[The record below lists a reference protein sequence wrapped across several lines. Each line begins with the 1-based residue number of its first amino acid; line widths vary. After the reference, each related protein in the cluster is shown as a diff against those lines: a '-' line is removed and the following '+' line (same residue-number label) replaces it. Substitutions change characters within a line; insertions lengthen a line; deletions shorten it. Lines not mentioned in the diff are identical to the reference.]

1 MANNPQ
7 QKNAY
12 YRIYNGATQEWDIYF
27 FKTTAEQ
34 VILNSNYAFVT
45 GNTTINE
52 IPFTLSYNSSNNT
65 TSASMTLTG
74 YNLNWYVG
82 DTKPSTN
89 YLTTAENIQS
99 ALQALDTQLHTA
111 STSIPSGVLTTSN
124 FGDND
129 YYPNLDDIESGVADS
144 VVPTGYLVKK
154 LNGWELDMLG
164 TSIHKNYTTSVT
176 QDSDSLVTSGGVYTA
191 ISNAISGLPTPMQF
205 KGTLGTNGTITT
217 LPSASASNNGYMY
230 KVIEDGTYQG
240 ITAKVGDAF
249 VSDGTNW
256 VLIPSGDESFTD
268 TWRAISVNGTEL
280 KGNAISSG
288 GVNFVNG
295 DNITFTGSGN
305 NITIGVASGYSI
317 PTTTQQNSWTAK
329 QDALGYTPVNKAGD
343 TMTGNLTIQGT
354 SQNPAELSLTE
365 SALNLAVLTLTGDYI
380 QAKGSS
386 AKLNFPTILA
396 DQTFATQEWATG
408 VFARVT
414 VSTGSTEP
422 SYTGK
427 KTGDIWIN

>member
-34 VILNSNYAFVT
+34 VILNSNYAFIT

-82 DTKPSTN
+82 ETKPSTN
-89 YLTTAENIQS
+89 YLSSAENIQS
-99 ALQALDTQLHTA
+99 ALQALDTQLQVA
-111 STSIPSGVLTTSN
+111 SESIPQGVLTESN
-124 FGDND
+124 FDD
-129 YYPNLDDIESGVADS
+129 SYPNLDDIESGVVNSS
-144 VVPTGYLVKK
+144 VSTGYLVKK
-154 LNGWELDMLG
+154 VNGWELDMLG

-191 ISNAISGLPTPMQF
+191 ISTAISNLPTPMQF
-205 KGTLGTNGTITT
+205 KGTLGENGTITS
-217 LPSASASNNGYMY
+217 LPSASSSNNGYMY
-230 KVIEDGTYQG
+230 KVITDGTYQS
-240 ITAKVGDAF
+240 IEAKVGDAF

-256 VLIPSGDESFTD
+256 ILIPSGDESFTD
-268 TWRAISVNGTEL
+268 TWRQINVNGSQL
-280 KGNAISSG
+280 LASSIQS
-288 GVNFVNG
+288 GVLNFVNG
-295 DNITFTGSGN
+295 GHITFTGSGN
-305 NITIGVASGYSI
+305 NITIGVESGYSI
-317 PTTTQQNSWTAK
+317 PTTNQQNSWTAK

-343 TMTGNLTIQGT
+343 IMTGNLTIRGT
-354 SQNPAELSLTE
+354 AQNPAIFRLTE
-365 SALNLAVLTLTGDYI
+365 SDLDLACLTLTEGYI
-380 QAKGSS
+380 QANGSS
-386 AKLNFPTILA
+386 AQLIFPDVLSN
-396 DQTFATQEWATG
+396 QTFATQEWASG